1 MDGRDNEIFGLS
13 DVRRESSRQ
22 MTFFLISRGQ
32 EPDKDT
38 DKNKKH
44 GRPSS
49 ALRKRRETTR
59 GSEKGNTCIKNEIE
73 LKCHGGDGCRNG
85 YVPQFQQD

>member
-1 MDGRDNEIFGLS
+1 MVKRENIQRGGGCFATVFVWAGGRRMDRRSPMTFGLS

-38 DKNKKH
+38 DKNKH
-44 GRPSS
+44 GR
-49 ALRKRRETTR
+49 T
-59 GSEKGNTCIKNEIE
+59 
-73 LKCHGGDGCRNG
+73 DGCVEKKAGNHKG
-85 YVPQFQQD
+85 K